1 MKYIITILIL
11 LSFHTMGRESGQ
23 TEITT
28 DDGIEVFNKEKY
40 YLLKTNV
47 KIISDEYE
55 LNADLVKAYFKKDL
69 YDITR
74 IFSDG
79 NVTINS
85 SKGVRASGE
94 KIDFDIIN
102 EDLQIFGKNSL
113 FINNELNMTSDKEI
127 KINNTTG
134 IFKISGSN
142 SRLKTNKIDITGYL
156 IEGKFTQ
163 LENVNEVELLHV
175 EDETQINIKTETLD
189 MYALRAKY
197 DKKNNIIELFDNV
210 KILRDNESISGNYA
224 KINTLTESYKV
235 TSKKSEKVKVLLN
248 KTDD

>member
-1 MKYIITILIL
+1 MKYIITILIFF
-11 LSFHTMGRESGQ
+11 SFHTVGRESGQ

-55 LNADLVKAYFKKDL
+55 LNADLVKAYFNKDL

-74 IFSDG
+74 ILSDG
-79 NVTINS
+79 NVTLNS
-85 SKGVRASGE
+85 SSGIKASGE
-94 KIDFDIIN
+94 KIDLDIIS

-134 IFKISGSN
+134 IFKVSGPN
-142 SRLKTNKIDITGYL
+142 SGLKTNTIDITGYL

-163 LENVNEVELLHV
+163 LENVNELELLYV
-175 EDETQINIKTETLD
+175 EDKTQLNIKTETLD
-189 MYALRAKY
+189 MYALRADY
-197 DKKNNIIELFDNV
+197 NKKINIIELFDNV
-210 KILRDNESISGNYA
+210 KIYRDNESILGDYA

-235 TSKKSEKVKVLLN
+235 TSKKSGKVKVLLD
-248 KTDD
+248 KTDE

>member
-1 MKYIITILIL
+1 MKYIITILIFF
-11 LSFHTMGRESGQ
+11 SFQTVGREPGQ

-28 DDGIEVFNKEKY
+28 DDGIEVFNQEKY

-55 LNADLVKAYFKKDL
+55 LNADLVKAYFNKDL

-79 NVTINS
+79 NVTLNS
-85 SKGVRASGE
+85 SSGIKASGE

-134 IFKISGSN
+134 NFKINGPN

-156 IEGKFTQ
+156 IEGIFTQ
-163 LENVNEVELLHV
+163 LENVNEVELLNV

-189 MYALRAKY
+189 MYALRADY
-197 DKKNNIIELFDNV
+197 DKKINIIELFDNV
-210 KILRDNESISGNYA
+210 KIYRDNESILGDYA

-235 TSKKSEKVKVLLN
+235 SSKESGKVKILLD
-248 KTDD
+248 KTNE

>member
-1 MKYIITILIL
+1 MKYIITILIFF
-11 LSFHTMGRESGQ
+11 SFQTIGRESGQ

-55 LNADLVKAYFKKDL
+55 LNADLVKAYFNKDL

-79 NVTINS
+79 NVTLNS
-85 SKGVRASGE
+85 SKGIKASGE
-94 KIDFDIIN
+94 KIDFNLIN

-134 IFKISGSN
+134 NFKINGPN
-142 SRLKTNKIDITGYL
+142 SRLKTNEIDIAGYL
-156 IEGKFTQ
+156 IKGKFSQ
-163 LENVNEVELLHV
+163 IENVNEVELLNV

-189 MYALRAKY
+189 MYALRADY

-210 KILRDNESISGNYA
+210 MIYRDNESILGDYA
-224 KINTLTESYKV
+224 KINMLTESYKV
-235 TSKKSEKVKVLLN
+235 TSKKSEKVKILLN
-248 KTDD
+248 TTDE

>member
-1 MKYIITILIL
+1 MRRIITILIFF
-11 LSFHTMGRESGQ
+11 SFQTVGRESGQ

-28 DDGIEVFNKEKY
+28 DDGIEVFNQEKY

-55 LNADLVKAYFKKDL
+55 LSADLVKAYFNKDL

-79 NVTINS
+79 NVTLIS
-85 SKGVRASGE
+85 SKGIKASGE

-113 FINNELNMTSDKEI
+113 FTNKEIIMISDEEI
-127 KINNTTG
+127 KINNITG
-134 IFKISGSN
+134 NFLIKGPD
-142 SRLKTNKIDITGYL
+142 SRLKSDTIDITGYL
-156 IEGKFTQ
+156 IKGKFSQ
-163 LENVNEVELLHV
+163 IENINEVELLYV
-175 EDETQINIKTETLD
+175 EDEKQINIKTETLD
-189 MYALRAKY
+189 MYALSANY
-197 DKKNNIIELFDNV
+197 DKKINIIELFDNV
-210 KILRDNESISGNYA
+210 KIIRDNESILGDYA

-235 TSKKSEKVKVLLN
+235 TSKESGKVKALLD
-248 KTDD
+248 KKDE

>member
-55 LNADLVKAYFKKDL
+55 LNADLVKAYFNEDL

-79 NVTINS
+79 NVTLNS
-85 SKGVRASGE
+85 SKGTKASGE

-102 EDLQIFGKNSL
+102 EDLQILGQNSL
-113 FINNELNMTSDKEI
+113 FTNNEIVMTSDEEI
-127 KINNTTG
+127 KINNITG
-134 IFKISGSN
+134 NFLIKGPD
-142 SRLKTNKIDITGYL
+142 SRLKSDTIDITGYL
-156 IEGKFTQ
+156 IKGKFSQ
-163 LENVNEVELLHV
+163 IENINEVELLYV
-175 EDETQINIKTETLD
+175 EDERQINIKTETLD
-189 MYALRAKY
+189 MYALSANY
-197 DKKNNIIELFDNV
+197 DKKINIIELFDNV
-210 KILRDNESISGNYA
+210 KIIRDNESILGDYA

-235 TSKKSEKVKVLLN
+235 TSKESGKVKALLD
-248 KTDD
+248 KKDE

>member
-1 MKYIITILIL
+1 MKYIITILIFF
-11 LSFHTMGRESGQ
+11 SFQTIGRESGQ

-55 LNADLVKAYFKKDL
+55 LNADLVKAYFNKDL

-74 IFSDG
+74 MSSDG
-79 NVTINS
+79 NVTLNS
-85 SKGVRASGE
+85 SRGIKASGE
-94 KIDFDIIN
+94 KIDFNLIN

-113 FINNELNMTSDKEI
+113 FINNELNMISDKEI

-134 IFKISGSN
+134 NFKINGPN
-142 SRLKTNKIDITGYL
+142 SRLNSDTIDITGYL
-156 IEGKFTQ
+156 IKGKFSQ
-163 LENVNEVELLHV
+163 IENINEVELLYV
-175 EDETQINIKTETLD
+175 EDKTQINIKTKTLD
-189 MYALRAKY
+189 MYALRADY
-197 DKKNNIIELFDNV
+197 NKKINIIELFDNV
-210 KILRDNESISGNYA
+210 IIFRENESIVGDYA

-235 TSKKSEKVKVLLN
+235 TSKESGKVKALLDKKN
-248 KTDD
+248 E

>member
-1 MKYIITILIL
+1 MKYIITILL
-11 LSFHTMGRESGQ
+11 FFSFHTIGRESGQ

-55 LNADLVKAYFKKDL
+55 LSADLVKAYFNKDL
-69 YDITR
+69 YDVTR

-79 NVTINS
+79 NVTLIS
-85 SKGVRASGE
+85 SKGIKASGE

-113 FINNELNMTSDKEI
+113 FTNNEIIMTSDEEI
-127 KINNTTG
+127 IINNITG
-134 IFKISGSN
+134 NFLINGPD
-142 SRLKTNKIDITGYL
+142 SRLKSDTIDITGYL
-156 IEGKFTQ
+156 IKGKFSQ
-163 LENVNEVELLHV
+163 IENINEVELLYV
-175 EDETQINIKTETLD
+175 EDEKQINIKTETLD
-189 MYALRAKY
+189 MYALSADY
-197 DKKNNIIELFDNV
+197 DKKINIIELFDNV
-210 KILRDNESISGNYA
+210 KIFRDNESILGDYA

-248 KTDD
+248 KTNE

>member
-1 MKYIITILIL
+1 MKYIITILIFF
-11 LSFHTMGRESGQ
+11 SFQTIGRESGQ

-40 YLLKTNV
+40 YLLKKNV

-55 LNADLVKAYFKKDL
+55 LNADLVKAYFNKDL

-79 NVTINS
+79 NVTLNS
-85 SKGVRASGE
+85 SRGIKASGE

-113 FINNELNMTSDKEI
+113 FINKKLNMFSDKEI
-127 KINNTTG
+127 KINNITG
-134 IFKISGSN
+134 DFIVHGPN

-156 IEGKFTQ
+156 IKGKFTQ
-163 LENVNEVELLHV
+163 LENINEVELLNV

-189 MYALRAKY
+189 MYALRAEY

-210 KILRDNESISGNYA
+210 KIYRDNESILGDYA
-224 KINTLTESYKV
+224 KINMLTESYKV
-235 TSKKSEKVKVLLN
+235 TSKESRKVKALLD
-248 KTDD
+248 KTDE

>member
-1 MKYIITILIL
+1 
-11 LSFHTMGRESGQ
+11 MGRESGQ

-55 LNADLVKAYFKKDL
+55 LHADLVKAYFNKDL

-79 NVTINS
+79 NVTLNS
-85 SKGVRASGE
+85 SSGIKASGE
-94 KIDFDIIN
+94 KIDFDIIS
-102 EDLQIFGKNSL
+102 EELQIFGKNSL

-127 KINNTTG
+127 KINNITG
-134 IFKISGSN
+134 IFKVSGPN
-142 SRLKTNKIDITGYL
+142 SRLKTNTIDITGYL

-163 LENVNEVELLHV
+163 LENVNEVELLYV
-175 EDETQINIKTETLD
+175 EDETQLNIKTETLD
-189 MYALRAKY
+189 MYALRADY
-197 DKKNNIIELFDNV
+197 DKKINIIELFDNV
-210 KILRDNESISGNYA
+210 KIYRDNESILGDYA

-235 TSKKSEKVKVLLN
+235 TSKESGKVKALLD
-248 KTDD
+248 KTDE

>member
-11 LSFHTMGRESGQ
+11 FSFHTMGRESGQ

-79 NVTINS
+79 NVTLIS
-85 SKGVRASGE
+85 SNRIKASGE

-134 IFKISGSN
+134 NFKINGPN

-156 IEGKFTQ
+156 IKGKFSQ
-163 LENVNEVELLHV
+163 IENINEVELLYV
-175 EDETQINIKTETLD
+175 EDKTQINIKTETLD
-189 MYALRAKY
+189 MYALRADY
-197 DKKNNIIELFDNV
+197 DKKINIIELFDNV
-210 KILRDNESISGNYA
+210 KIYRDNESILGDYA

-235 TSKKSEKVKVLLN
+235 TSKESGKVKVLLD
-248 KTDD
+248 KTDE

>member
-1 MKYIITILIL
+1 MKYIITILIFF
-11 LSFHTMGRESGQ
+11 SFQTIGRESGQ

-55 LNADLVKAYFKKDL
+55 LNADLVKAYFNKDL

-79 NVTINS
+79 NVTLNS
-85 SKGVRASGE
+85 SSGIKASGE

-113 FINNELNMTSDKEI
+113 FINNKINMFSDKEI
-127 KINNTTG
+127 KINNITG
-134 IFKISGSN
+134 NFIVNGPN

-156 IEGKFTQ
+156 IKGKFTQ
-163 LENVNEVELLHV
+163 LENINEVELLNV

-189 MYALRAKY
+189 MYALRADY
-197 DKKNNIIELFDNV
+197 DKKINIIELFDNV
-210 KILRDNESISGNYA
+210 KIYRDNESILGDYA

-235 TSKKSEKVKVLLN
+235 TSKESGKVKVLLN
-248 KTDD
+248 KTDE

>member
-1 MKYIITILIL
+1 MKYIITILIFF
-11 LSFHTMGRESGQ
+11 SFQTIGRESGQ

-28 DDGIEVFNKEKY
+28 DDGIEVFNQEKY

-55 LNADLVKAYFKKDL
+55 LSADLVKAYFNKDL

-79 NVTINS
+79 NVTLNS
-85 SKGVRASGE
+85 SKGTKASGE

-113 FINNELNMTSDKEI
+113 FINNKINMFSDKEI
-127 KINNTTG
+127 KINNING
-134 IFKISGSN
+134 NFMVNGPN
-142 SRLKTNKIDITGYL
+142 SRLKSDTIDITGYL
-156 IEGKFTQ
+156 IKGKFSQ
-163 LENVNEVELLHV
+163 IENINEVELLYV
-175 EDETQINIKTETLD
+175 EDETQINIKTKTLD
-189 MYALRAKY
+189 MYALRADY
-197 DKKNNIIELFDNV
+197 DKKINIIELFDNV
-210 KILRDNESISGNYA
+210 KIFRDNESILGDYA

-235 TSKKSEKVKVLLN
+235 TSKESGRVKVLLD
-248 KTDD
+248 KTDE